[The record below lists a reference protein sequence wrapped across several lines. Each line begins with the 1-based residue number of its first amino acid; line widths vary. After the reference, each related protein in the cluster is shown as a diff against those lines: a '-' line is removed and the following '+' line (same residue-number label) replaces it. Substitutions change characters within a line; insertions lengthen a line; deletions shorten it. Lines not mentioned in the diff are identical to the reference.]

1 MTISGTTSGPEVLVE
16 LDRNLAVPLHRQLTD
31 GLREAIRTG
40 RLAADVRLPSS
51 RVLASDLGVSRRMV
65 VDAYTQLVA
74 EGFLVSRHGAGTQV
88 AAVDTVPAARSA
100 GPAAAGR
107 YDVDFSAGHPDLR
120 SFPRT
125 EWLRALRQGL
135 TDLPSTSF
143 GYVEPQGLAVTRVAL
158 ADYLRRTRGVH
169 ADPERIV
176 LCAGVTQAVNLIA
189 DVLRRAGAAFAVEE
203 PGFWLHRFVLQHNGC
218 APQPIKVDDAGLD
231 VEALTAA
238 PADVVLT
245 TPAHQSPTGVVLTPQ
260 RPRELLRWA
269 RAGNLVIEDDYDAE
283 YRYERRPVGALQGLA
298 PDRVIYLG
306 SVSKTLAPGLRI
318 GWLVLPED
326 LVGVVT
332 RAKGL
337 AGVGNSATDQ
347 AAFAHLLTSG
357 EYDRHLRQMRRRYL
371 SRRNALLDSLA
382 RHFPEVS
389 VLGAPAGVQL
399 MARFPD
405 GTDIDALVA
414 AADKL
419 GVRVESVAPFYADR
433 DAAPPGLLLG
443 YANLTESRIA
453 AGIETLARA
462 ASS

>member
-1 MTISGTTSGPEVLVE
+1 MGPEVLVE
-16 LDRNLAVPLHRQLTD
+16 LDRNLTVPLHRQLTD
-31 GLREAIRTG
+31 ALRDAIRAG
-40 RLAADVRLPSS
+40 RLAAEVRMPSS
-51 RVLASDLGVSRRMV
+51 RVLASDLRVSRRMV
-65 VDAYTQLVA
+65 VDAYAQLVA
-74 EGFLVSRHGAGTQV
+74 EGFLVGRHGAGTYV
-88 AAVDTVPAARSA
+88 AAVDTVPMV
-100 GPAAAGR
+100 PATGRPAAGR
-107 YDVDFSAGHPDLR
+107 HDVDFCSGHPDLR
-120 SFPRT
+120 SFPRA
-125 EWLRALRQGL
+125 EWLRAVRQGL
-135 TDLPSTSF
+135 ADLPAASF
-143 GYVEPQGLAVTRVAL
+143 GYVEPQGLTVTRVAL

-169 ADPERIV
+169 AEPERIV
-176 LCAGVTQAVNLIA
+176 LCAGVTQAVGLVA
-189 DVLRRAGAAFAVEE
+189 KVLQRAGAAGFAVEE

-218 APQPIKVDDAGLD
+218 SPQPIRVDDAGLD
-231 VEALTAA
+231 VAILAA
-238 PADVVLT
+238 GPADIVLT

-260 RPRELLRWA
+260 RRGELLQWA

-318 GWLVLPED
+318 GWMVLPED
-326 LVGVVT
+326 LVGAVT
-332 RAKGL
+332 REKGL

-371 SRRNALLDSLA
+371 SRRNTLLDSLS
-382 RHFPEVS
+382 RYFPEVS

-399 MARFPD
+399 MAQFPD
-405 GTDIDALVA
+405 STDIDALVT

-433 DAAPPGLLLG
+433 SAAPPGLLLG
-443 YANLTESRIA
+443 YANVTESQIA

-462 ASS
+462 VRPR